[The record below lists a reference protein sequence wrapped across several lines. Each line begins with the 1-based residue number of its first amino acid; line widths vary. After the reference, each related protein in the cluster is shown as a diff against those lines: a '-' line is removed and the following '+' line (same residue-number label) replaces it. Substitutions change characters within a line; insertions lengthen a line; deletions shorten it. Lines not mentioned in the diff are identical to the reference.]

1 MPSRRAVL
9 FYAGGSSLMAV
20 VGGVALRATAEDAR
34 LSATPSPTPTPV
46 PAVTDASVV
55 SGPLLGGASV
65 VLSGSDLGKTVSVLF
80 GGVPAESFS
89 LVGESQISVVTPAAA
104 DYQPATVS
112 ITLAQ
117 SDGTTVDAAPQF
129 TYEAVTGVD
138 RQLQYAF
145 TYWQNYNLDEWGRFP
160 DNDCGNFVNQT
171 LLARGWE
178 QNDDWYS
185 DYATTGDYS
194 YSWIRGNEM
203 DDYLASRPD
212 TTRLELSD
220 RAKVKG
226 GDVVMFDW
234 DPQNGNGVDHTM
246 LVSGVLTNADGST
259 SIKLV
264 GHTVDAQFRD
274 LDEAIT
280 VSNPGGTAHFFSIAA

>member
-1 MPSRRAVL
+1 MPSRRALLL
-9 FYAGGSSLMAV
+9 FAGGASLTAI
-20 VGGVALRATAEDAR
+20 VGGVALRATAEDANVP
-34 LSATPSPTPTPV
+34 ATPSPSPTPV
-46 PAVTDASVV
+46 PEVTRASVA
-55 SGPLLGGASV
+55 SGSLLGGTA
-65 VLSGSDLGKTVSVLF
+65 LALTGTGLGKTVSVLI

-89 LVGESQISVVTPAAA
+89 VTDDQTISVVTPAAA

-112 ITLAQ
+112 ITLGQ
-117 SDGTTVDAAPQF
+117 SDGTTRAAAPQF
-129 TYEAVTGVD
+129 SYQAISTVD

-145 TYWQNYNLDEWGRFP
+145 TYWQNYNLAEWGRFP
-160 DNDCGNFVNQT
+160 DNDCGNIVNQT

-220 RAKVKG
+220 RAKVKV

-246 LVSGVLTNADGST
+246 LVSKVLTNADGST

-264 GHTVDAQFRD
+264 GHTLDAQFRD

-280 VSNPGGTAHFFSIAA
+280 VSNPGGTAHFFSIAD